1 MGYKMADKVKILI
14 LDDEKDILNVIERF
28 MNRKGLV
35 EVKTSTNPLEAI
47 ELIKRGDFKML
58 LTDIMMPEM
67 NGVDV
72 LKEVIK
78 SRPDVKVIMMTA
90 YSTIDKILECEKIG
104 ATDYVTKP
112 FISLKDVESKILDH
126 LGIHNV

>member
-1 MGYKMADKVKILI
+1 MAQKTKILI
-14 LDDEKDILNVIERF
+14 LDDERDILNVIERF
-28 MNRKGLV
+28 INRRKLV
-35 EVKTSTNPLEAI
+35 DVFTTTNPLEALD
-47 ELIKRGDFKML
+47 LIKYGDFKML

-67 NGVDV
+67 NGVEV
-72 LKEVIK
+72 LRKVME

-126 LGIHNV
+126 LGIM

>member
-1 MGYKMADKVKILI
+1 MAQKKKILI
-14 LDDEKDILNVIERF
+14 LDDERDILNVIERF
-28 MNRKGLV
+28 LNRRALV
-35 EVKTSTNPLEAI
+35 DIVTSTNPIEAL
-47 ELIKRGDFKML
+47 ELIKYGSFDMI

-72 LKEVIK
+72 LRQVIK
-78 SRPDVKVIMMTA
+78 MKPNMKVIMMTA
-90 YSTIDKILECEKIG
+90 YSTIDKIIECEQLG

-126 LGIHNV
+126 LGVM

>member
-1 MGYKMADKVKILI
+1 MAEKQKVLI
-14 LDDEKDILNVIERF
+14 LDDEKDILNVLERF
-28 MNRKGLV
+28 LKRRDILDITV
-35 EVKTSTNPLEAI
+35 CTNPIEAVQ
-47 ELIKRGDFKML
+47 LIKNGNFKML

-72 LKEVIK
+72 LKEVVRSK
-78 SRPDVKVIMMTA
+78 PDVKVIMMTA

-126 LGIHNV
+126 LGIE

>member
-1 MGYKMADKVKILI
+1 MSQKIKILI

-28 MNRKGLV
+28 LNRRGLV
-35 EVKTSTNPLEAI
+35 EVVTSTNPIEAI
-47 ELIKRGDFKML
+47 QLIKHGDFKML

-72 LKEVIK
+72 LKEIVK
-78 SRPDVKVIMMTA
+78 AKPEVKVIMMTA

-126 LGIHNV
+126 LGVV

>member
-126 LGIHNV
+126 LGIH

>member
-1 MGYKMADKVKILI
+1 MSDKMKILI

-28 MNRKGLV
+28 LNRKNIV
-35 EVKTSTNPLEAI
+35 EVVTSTNPIEAI
-47 ELIKRGDFKML
+47 GLIKNGNFKML

-72 LKEVIK
+72 LKEVVK
-78 SRPDVKVIMMTA
+78 TRPDVKVIMMTA

-112 FISLKDVESKILDH
+112 FISLKDIESKILDH
-126 LGIHNV
+126 LGIH